1 MAINKSIIKQNGLA
15 TNYHKIS
22 NISLDFINHKCSVVL
37 ESYVSKDIR
46 DIGIKAEK
54 AKDDLQKLISQYEL
68 AKDGEIIKSL
78 EEKINTFQELN
89 KDILNEN
96 YIADQT
102 LIELGFIPEDTSFA
116 GIYNELM
123 KLDDFKDS
131 DII

>member
-1 MAINKSIIKQNGLA
+1 MAISKSIIKQNGLA

-46 DIGIKAEK
+46 DKGIKAEK

-102 LIELGFIPEDTSFA
+102 LIELSFIPEDTSFA

-123 KLDDFKDS
+123 KLDDFKDPN
-131 DII
+131 II

>member
-22 NISLDFINHKCSVVL
+22 NISLDFINHKCSVIL

-46 DIGIKAEK
+46 DKGIKAEK
-54 AKDDLQKLISQYEL
+54 AKDDLQKLISRYEL

-102 LIELGFIPEDTSFA
+102 LIELSFIPEDTSFA

>member
-1 MAINKSIIKQNGLA
+1 MAISKSIIKQNGLA

-46 DIGIKAEK
+46 DKGIKAEK
-54 AKDDLQKLISQYEL
+54 AEDDLQKLISQYEL

-102 LIELGFIPEDTSFA
+102 LIELNFIPEDTSFA

-131 DII
+131 NII

>member
-1 MAINKSIIKQNGLA
+1 MAISKSIIKQNGLA

-46 DIGIKAEK
+46 DKGIKAEK

-78 EEKINTFQELN
+78 EEKINIFQELN

-102 LIELGFIPEDTSFA
+102 LIELSFIPEDTSFA

-131 DII
+131 NII

>member
-46 DIGIKAEK
+46 DKGIKAEK

-68 AKDGEIIKSL
+68 AKDGELIKSL

-102 LIELGFIPEDTSFA
+102 LIELSFIPENTSCT
-116 GIYNELM
+116 GIYNQLM
-123 KLDDFKDS
+123 KLDDYKES
-131 DII
+131 NII

>member
-22 NISLDFINHKCSVVL
+22 NISLDFINHKCSVIL

-46 DIGIKAEK
+46 DKGIKAEK

-102 LIELGFIPEDTSFA
+102 LIELSFIPEDISFA